1 MSAKEGRD
9 LFSRV
14 ETVSKNI
21 QRFQA
26 LVIKLSNL
34 IYESAESFFQFK
46 NNNITYNTKLWD
58 DDYYV
63 LLLSSYSRYLE
74 TNTKILFLSLKHLI
88 YL

>member
-21 QRFQA
+21 QRSQA

-34 IYESAESFFQFK
+34 IYELAESFFQFK

-88 YL
+88 YF

>member
-1 MSAKEGRD
+1 MSAKKGRD
-9 LFSRV
+9 LVSKV
-14 ETVSKNI
+14 ETIPKNI
-21 QRFQA
+21 QRSQA
-26 LVIKLSNL
+26 PVIKLSNL

-46 NNNITYNTKLWD
+46 NNNITYNTELWD

-74 TNTKILFLSLKHLI
+74 TNTKILFLSLKYLI

>member
-46 NNNITYNTKLWD
+46 NNNITYNTELWN
-58 DDYYV
+58 DDYNV